1 MTESD
6 RMTDA
11 AVRPLGRRTPSMDRE
26 EARWQAP
33 TVDSDRL
40 NDLELPSPQPQTFQP
55 VMLGDDEVTADN
67 PAARHEPEEPSGV
80 DRVEDDWTLPD
91 RSTLDPTNAAH
102 RVAFRLVG
110 VAGPARSMVANLGVD
125 AASTHVGSR
134 SRADV
139 DAVGGAVAGA
149 LSWHGSGEVG
159 RRRMEDPHFEHRVR
173 LTRELMR
180 WPEPNRTVLALRFLA
195 EWTVEQIADV
205 TGSGEGAVRDVTR
218 WWDASEGGNDGGLLH
233 ALDQWTEQPDDP
245 SDGAFAPPGPLA
257 HLDDLYESA
266 PSA

>member
-11 AVRPLGRRTPSMDRE
+11 AVRPLGQRTPSLARE

-40 NDLELPSPQPQTFQP
+40 NHLALPAPEPQSFQP
-55 VMLGDDEVTADN
+55 VMLSEDESPDHGES
-67 PAARHEPEEPSGV
+67 AAPKGPSGI
-80 DRVEDDWTLPD
+80 DTVEGDWTLPD

-110 VAGPARSMVANLGVD
+110 VAGAAKSLVAGLGAN

-134 SRADV
+134 SQADV
-139 DAVGGAVAGA
+139 EAVSGAVAGA
-149 LSWHGSGEVG
+149 LHWHETNEVAG

-173 LTRELMR
+173 LTRELRR
-180 WPEPNRTVLALRFLA
+180 WPEPDRTVLALRFLA
-195 EWTVEQIADV
+195 EWSVEQIAEV
-205 TGSGEGAVRDVTR
+205 TGSGEGAVRDITR
-218 WWDASEGGNDGGLLH
+218 WWDESEGGNDGGLLH

-245 SDGAFAPPGPLA
+245 SDGAFAPPGALA
-257 HLDDLYESA
+257 HLDDLYETA
-266 PSA
+266 PSS